1 MTYLRNLESDD
12 HDGEP
17 HYWTIA
23 FVAIGFTIMLSGTIT
38 LNFND
43 VHLYVHYTTT
53 DLDG

>member
-1 MTYLRNLESDD
+1 M
-12 HDGEP
+12 
-17 HYWTIA
+17 
-23 FVAIGFTIMLSGTIT
+23 GFTIMLSGTIT